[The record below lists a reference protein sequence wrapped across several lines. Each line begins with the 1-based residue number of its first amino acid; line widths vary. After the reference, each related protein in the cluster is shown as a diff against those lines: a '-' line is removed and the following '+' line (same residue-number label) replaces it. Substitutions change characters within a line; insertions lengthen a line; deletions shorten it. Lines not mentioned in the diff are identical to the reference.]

1 MSTSILWFKKDLR
14 IFDHKPFLEASK
26 NALVLPLYIFEPEIL
41 ESEDYDPRHHKFINE
56 SLKSLKIELEK
67 IGGYLHV
74 EHGSALE
81 VFHKHQIKL
90 EFFLMKKLGTGLV
103 TKGIFI

>member
-14 IFDHKPFLEASK
+14 IYDHKPFLEASK
-26 NALVLPLYIFEPEIL
+26 NGFVLPLYIFEPEIL

-81 VFHKHQIKL
+81 VFQNLQVFQEIDINSSL
-90 EFFLMKKLGTGLV
+90 TQY
-103 TKGIFI
+103 